1 MTPRQQLAEAVQ
13 RAASRTV
20 TQESASWCLASVT
33 AVYTD
38 GTVDVSTALG
48 PIARVRRLK
57 AYSSPAVGDRVKVD
71 FNADG
76 NCIVVGA
83 LATS

>member
-1 MTPRQQLAEAVQ
+1 MIAPQRLADAVQ

-38 GTVDVSTALG
+38 GTVDVSTARG
-48 PIARVRRLK
+48 PVLKVRRMK
-57 AYSSPAVGDRVKVD
+57 AYSSPVVGDLVRLD
-71 FNADG
+71 FNSDG
-76 NCIVVGA
+76 NCLVMGA
-83 LATS
+83 LAS

>member
-1 MTPRQQLAEAVQ
+1 MTARQKLADAVH

-20 TQESASWCLASVT
+20 QQESASWCLATVT

-38 GTVDVSTALG
+38 GTVDVSTARG
-48 PIARVRRLK
+48 PIDRVRRLK
-57 AYSSPAVGDRVKVD
+57 AYAAPAVGDRVKVD
-71 FNADG
+71 FNSGG
-76 NCIVVGA
+76 NSIVVGA